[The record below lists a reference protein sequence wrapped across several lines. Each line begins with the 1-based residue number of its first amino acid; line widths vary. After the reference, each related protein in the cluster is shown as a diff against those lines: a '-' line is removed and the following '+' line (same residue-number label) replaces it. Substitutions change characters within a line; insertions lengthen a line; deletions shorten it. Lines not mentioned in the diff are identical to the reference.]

1 MMSHKITLDKGNNVN
16 GPIYATSLPS
26 AMKSRDLSLIKK
38 KPLANIDSFMSLGL
52 SRPAVVTNKSNGPIH
67 SNSYL
72 KSGGNSKVFHM
83 DRTPISLE
91 GRYPSKAKQEFFDE
105 NNADQEKMFSMYNVS
120 DQDFNN

>member
-1 MMSHKITLDKGNNVN
+1 MMTHKITLDKGHNMS

-38 KPLANIDSFMSLGL
+38 KPLSNIDSFMSLGL

-67 SNSYL
+67 SSSYL
-72 KSGGNSKVFHM
+72 KSGNSKVFHL
-83 DRTPISLE
+83 DRTPISLD
-91 GRYPSKAKQEFFDE
+91 GRYPSKAKQGFFDE